1 MRRFPV
7 LLGLLILIS
16 CNADHDPVSWAE
28 PVFVMKD
35 VPPSP
40 SGSIVLVPAVD
51 EAMCQVT
58 VRVASAGRFSYAA
71 WWRVKADSSSSL
83 MVSRATADG
92 MWGEP
97 VVADSSDHS
106 VRGCGR
112 PAPAIVAD
120 SVSGYV
126 HLAYFLEP
134 AAGPGVFF
142 AHSMDSGATF
152 HAPVPIVFGRT
163 PSRVSVAADGDRIA
177 VAYEDPNAQQPL
189 IGVALSTTMGHLFE
203 SGAQA
208 TPDNG
213 RARQPIV
220 KVDKD
225 SLHLWW
231 SEYSPNPA
239 VSATR
244 PAYRGALW
252 R

>member
-1 MRRFPV
+1 MRTP
-7 LLGLLILIS
+7 LLFGLLILVA
-16 CNADHDPVSWAE
+16 CKADPVTWAE
-28 PVFVMKD
+28 PVFRD
-35 VPPSP
+35 VPASP
-40 SGSIVLVPAVD
+40 RDSIVLVPAMD
-51 EAMCQVT
+51 DAMCQAS
-58 VRVASAGRFSYAA
+58 VRVASAGRFSYVT

-83 MVSRATADG
+83 MVSRAGTDG
-92 MWGEP
+92 IWGKP

-112 PAPAIVAD
+112 SPPAIVAD

-134 AAGPGVFF
+134 ATGPGIFF

-163 PSRVSVAADGDRIA
+163 QSRVSVAADGDRVA

-189 IGVALSTTMGHLFE
+189 IGVALSKTMGHLFE
-203 SGAQA
+203 FRVQA
-208 TPDNG
+208 TPNNG
-213 RARQPIV
+213 RAMQPIV
-220 KVDKD
+220 KVEND
-225 SLHLWW
+225 SLRLWW
-231 SEYSPNPA
+231 SEYSPNPS

-244 PAYRGALW
+244 PAYRAAKW

>member
-1 MRRFPV
+1 MRRPPV
-7 LLGLLILIS
+7 ALCLLILAACS
-16 CNADHDPVSWAE
+16 ADPVSWAE
-28 PVFVMKD
+28 PIFSD

-40 SGSIVLVPAVD
+40 RDSIVLVPATD
-51 EAMCQVT
+51 ASMCQAS
-58 VRVASAGRFSYAA
+58 VRVTSAGRLSYAA
-71 WWRVKADSSSSL
+71 WWSVKADSSASL

-92 MWGEP
+92 RWGEP

-126 HLAYFLEP
+126 HVAYFLEP
-134 AAGPGVFF
+134 SAGPGIFF
-142 AHSMDSGATF
+142 AHSMDSGETF

-163 PSRVSVAADGDRIA
+163 PSRVSVAADGDKVA
-177 VAYEDPNAQQPL
+177 VAYEDPNARQPL
-189 IGVALSTTMGHLFE
+189 IGVALSKTMGHLFE
-203 SGAQA
+203 ARMQA

-213 RARQPIV
+213 RAMQPIV

-225 SLHLWW
+225 SVRLWW
-231 SEYSPNPA
+231 SEYSANPT

-244 PAYRGALW
+244 PAYRAALW